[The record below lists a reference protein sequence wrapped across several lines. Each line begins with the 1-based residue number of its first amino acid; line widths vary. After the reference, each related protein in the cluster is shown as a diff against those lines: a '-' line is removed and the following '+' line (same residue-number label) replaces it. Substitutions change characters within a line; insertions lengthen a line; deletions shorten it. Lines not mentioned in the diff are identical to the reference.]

1 MAYFDPYRGP
11 NVSLSDIKTIPTAST
26 VELAS
31 PCSPDEILF
40 PLPPYVYN
48 PLPVDGWIRVLEL
61 HPGTG
66 PLSCGLSICKL
77 EEGPLKFEALS
88 YVWGKHQDAM
98 NIECDGHT
106 LPIGPNLACALE
118 HLRHGTDSRLLWVD
132 AVCINQW
139 DNNEKS
145 HQVRQMGN
153 VYGCAKRVL
162 IWIGEDSREE
172 ASQCLATIQSTITT
186 LTDLASRHG
195 GVEKMP
201 PIALDS
207 KVISSSPEIW
217 DMVRRLMGSEWFERV
232 WVLQEVGLARSAV
245 LLYGKASISWS
256 YLVELMLFVALRAD
270 VGAVIGNVK
279 SGMFWDVF
287 EDIWRSFGNPVSWR
301 NELPLTKSM
310 NHPNSTPRFID
321 ILNDGRQYKATNQ
334 RDRVYAFLG
343 HPSVGRGNRNRNR
356 ADALI
361 ADYDK
366 SVDDVYFDA
375 ARYILRTDPFP
386 WTLLA
391 CVDHISNSPS
401 LSGQRPSWVP
411 RWDEEWRVYWLGY
424 PDMFYRAGG
433 LPPRKFQVELSASM
447 FTLSLSGILLDEIV
461 WCSQAFHD
469 EDLKLPG
476 QKEKAPLR
484 AVWRRLEEGNHD
496 SNCTVYGQDSEV
508 RELAYSLAIVAGRNT
523 DDGPAHADLLL
534 HQSIYQAYKKLISHD
549 AATTGT
555 KPTPNKDGG
564 RNMERDVLTYMAN
577 QRRAL
582 HNRRIFLTS
591 KGYYGISHKTL
602 EVGDVCCVFEGANVP
617 FVLRRVS
624 QTSDT
629 EIDMGSPSDRYLL
642 VGESYIQGTME
653 GEIVEM
659 ADHGDL
665 IPQEIVLV

>member
-11 NVSLSDIKTIPTAST
+11 NVSLSGIKTLPTTST

-31 PCSPDEILF
+31 PCSPDAISL
-40 PLPPYVYN
+40 PLPPYVYT
-48 PLPVDGWIRVLEL
+48 PLPDAGWIRVLEL

-66 PLSCGLSICKL
+66 PLSCSLSSCKL
-77 EEGPLKFEALS
+77 EEGPLRFEALS
-88 YVWGKHQDAM
+88 YVWGKHQDGI
-98 NIECDGHT
+98 NIECDGRT
-106 LPIGPNLACALE
+106 LSIGPNLACALE
-118 HLRHGTDSRLLWVD
+118 RLRHGTQSRLLWVD

-153 VYGCAKRVL
+153 VYGSAKRVL
-162 IWIGEDSREE
+162 IWVGEDSRDE
-172 ASQCLATIQSTITT
+172 ASQCLATIHNTITT
-186 LTDLASRHG
+186 LTDLASRYG

-207 KVISSSPEIW
+207 EIINSSPETW
-217 DMVRRLMGSEWFERV
+217 AMVRRLMESEWFERV
-232 WVLQEVGLARSAV
+232 WVLQEVGLARSAL
-245 LLYGKASISWS
+245 LLYGQASINWS

-310 NHPNSTPRFID
+310 NHPNSSSRFID

-343 HPSVGRGNRNRNR
+343 HPSVSSGSRNQ
-356 ADALI
+356 AVALI
-361 ADYDK
+361 SDYDK

-375 ARYILRTDPFP
+375 ARYILQTDPFP
-386 WTLLA
+386 WTILA

-411 RWDEEWRVYWLGY
+411 RWDEEWRIYWLGY
-424 PDMFYRAGG
+424 PEMFYRAGG
-433 LPPRKFQVELSASM
+433 LLPRKFQAEASASM
-447 FTLSLSGILLDEIV
+447 LTLSLPGILLDEIV
-461 WCSQAFHD
+461 WYSQAFRD
-469 EDLKLPG
+469 EDLKLPS
-476 QKEKAPLR
+476 QKDNAPLQ
-484 AVWRRLEEGNHD
+484 AVWRGLEEFNHD
-496 SNCTVYGQDSEV
+496 STVYGRGSEA

-534 HQSIYQAYKKLISHD
+534 HQSIYQAYKNMISHET
-549 AATTGT
+549 ATTGI
-555 KPTPNKDGG
+555 KPASNEDGG

-582 HNRRIFLTS
+582 HNRCIFLTS
-591 KGYYGISHKTL
+591 KGYYGIGHKTL
-602 EVGDVCCVFEGANVP
+602 QVGDICCVFEGANVP
-617 FVLRRVS
+617 FVLRRLS
-624 QTSDT
+624 RPSDT
-629 EIDMGSPSDRYLL
+629 ESEVGSPSNRYLL

-653 GEIVEM
+653 GEILEM
-659 ADHGDL
+659 ADRGDL
-665 IPQEIVLV
+665 VRQNIVLV